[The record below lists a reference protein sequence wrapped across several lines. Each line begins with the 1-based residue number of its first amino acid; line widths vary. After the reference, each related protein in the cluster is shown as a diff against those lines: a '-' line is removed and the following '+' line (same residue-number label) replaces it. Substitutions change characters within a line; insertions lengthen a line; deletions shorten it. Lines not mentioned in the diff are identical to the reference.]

1 MKHYH
6 IEFMPTAKVGLLEI
20 GEFIAL
26 DNPKRAISFV
36 KELTLSLRKTLSTF
50 PLSGKIA
57 QDLELDQEI
66 RVWSHGNYNSY
77 YRVLED
83 KEIIEVL
90 FVFHGSRDVQS
101 LIMGL

>member
-1 MKHYH
+1 
-6 IEFMPTAKVGLLEI
+6 MPTAREGLLEI

-26 DNPKRAISFV
+26 DNPERAISFV
-36 KELTLSLRKTLSTF
+36 DELTLSLRKTLSIF

-57 QDLELDQEI
+57 EDLELDEEI

-83 KEIIEVL
+83 EHIIEVL
-90 FVFHGSRDVQS
+90 FVFHGSRDMQS
-101 LIMGL
+101 LITGL

>member
-1 MKHYH
+1 
-6 IEFMPTAKVGLLEI
+6 MPTAKVGLLEI

-26 DNPKRAISFV
+26 DNPKRAISFID
-36 KELTLSLRKTLSTF
+36 ELSLSLRKTLSAF
-50 PLSGKIA
+50 PYSGKIA
-57 QDLELDQEI
+57 EDLELDEEI

-77 YRVLED
+77 YRVLEN
-83 KEIIEVL
+83 KNTVEVL